1 MTAQERPV
9 SKPSSEA
16 YRDNW
21 EKIFGK
27 KSGNTADIPVGDDD
41 PYGMDNFFYF
51 SISSED

>member
-9 SKPSSEA
+9 SKPSSDA

-27 KSGNTADIPVGDDD
+27 KTGNSTRDALGNTP
-41 PYGMDNFFYF
+41 
-51 SISSED
+51 SSSLPAAEDSNTSN